1 MTSIPSLPAFP
12 APRRLHSR
20 HVHSVVIR
28 RREDDGFDVEETRHG
43 ETILSDVENPDSE
56 KTNSKTLSLMNNFD
70 QLSSTFQCHS
80 FIA

>member
-43 ETILSDVENPDSE
+43 EPILKAEIERCRES
-56 KTNSKTLSLMNNFD
+56 
-70 QLSSTFQCHS
+70 
-80 FIA
+80 